1 MEKFKEL
8 VKGGTQSVIHGA
20 TAGTEPYIAGVLNET
35 LNLPKK
41 VYEAKSINDIYNLYK
56 DTGKDLT
63 RTKNDYKQAY
73 EKFARQNLGISLA
86 GETIGGLITSIGT
99 IKTGIKIIDLYR
111 LGRET
116 ELLGKAYDEVKK
128 YPYKGTKVGKDD
140 VMVEIRPIGDKNKY
154 IINRG
159 AAIEKDDNLIVQ
171 DIKPNTDLFDNTGT
185 SGNFGMTK
193 MIHKHGLTKQE
204 VKKIPKLL
212 REYKTTGIR
221 PENNTYQWRVP
232 LDSKDD
238 FIFSFA
244 PKEKHVL
251 KRNIL
256 KEITIHKKGV
266 GKNKDIPLSQK
277 K

>member
-1 MEKFKEL
+1 
-8 VKGGTQSVIHGA
+8 
-20 TAGTEPYIAGVLNET
+20 
-35 LNLPKK
+35 
-41 VYEAKSINDIYNLYK
+41 
-56 DTGKDLT
+56 
-63 RTKNDYKQAY
+63 
-73 EKFARQNLGISLA
+73 
-86 GETIGGLITSIGT
+86 
-99 IKTGIKIIDLYR
+99 
-111 LGRET
+111 
-116 ELLGKAYDEVKK
+116 
-128 YPYKGTKVGKDD
+128 
-140 VMVEIRPIGDKNKY
+140 MVEIRPIGDKNKY

-277 K
+277 NKELKSHAYPIYRSLTWILIKMNFVSVLIVQFLVLL